1 MINTSTVGGTYDGQV
16 LVLLHSYRGAGEVY
30 TKKLG
35 SVYRSVYNKYT
46 LLYASTGRLV
56 GVYTSPGRWGA
67 HYTTVHY
74 PPRKKIGSVY
84 VRSCQLS
91 PIQLHNFHKLYGPL
105 IEQIH
110 PDFRRLPSPDLC
122 IIKDFH

>member
-1 MINTSTVGGTYDGQV
+1 MVRS
-16 LVLLHSYRGAGEVY
+16 SYYYTLIEVREKCIRKNLEVY
-30 TKKLG
+30 TE
-35 SVYRSVYNKYT
+35 VYTISIHFYT
-46 LLYASTGRLV
+46 LPLV